1 MKKYIILFAVALQS
15 IVALAQ
21 DNRKPYLTKELSANA
36 IKHVFVSTSGGSI
49 TVSGAE
55 GEKSRIEVYI
65 TGNNGV
71 FTPSDDE
78 IKKRLEERYTLS
90 IETNGDELHAV
101 AKNKHDGNW
110 DWHNSLNISFK
121 IYVSKDVATKLETSG
136 GSIHLDNLHG
146 DERFE
151 TSGGSLH
158 LDKLSGDIHGSTSG
172 GSINVTNSKDK
183 IDLETS
189 GGSIHASNCFG
200 DIKLGTSGGSVHL
213 DHLDGKI
220 DASTS
225 GGSVEAN
232 NIKGELKAGT
242 SGGTVNL
249 TELACSLNA
258 WTSGGSIHVQMSEA
272 GKYVKLSV
280 SGGHIDLQLPSKQ
293 GYDLNL
299 HGDRVT
305 ADLNASFN
313 GTKEKD
319 RIDGKLNGGG
329 IPVDVDGGR
338 INLTLN

>member
-1 MKKYIILFAVALQS
+1 MKKHIILFAIAFQSVA
-15 IVALAQ
+15 VFAQ
-21 DNRKPYLTKELSANA
+21 DTRKPYLTKELSANT

-49 TVSGAE
+49 TVSGAA
-55 GEKSRIEVYI
+55 GEKSRVEVYI
-65 TGNNGV
+65 TGNNG

-78 IKKRLEERYTLS
+78 IKKRLEDRYSLS
-90 IETNGDELHAV
+90 VETNGDELHAV
-101 AKNKHDGNW
+101 AKNKHDGDW
-110 DWHNSLNISFK
+110 DWHKSLNISFK
-121 IYVSKDVATKLETSG
+121 VYVSKEVATKLETSG

-158 LDKLSGDIHGSTSG
+158 LEQLSGDIHGSTSG
-172 GSINVTNSKDK
+172 GSINVSNSKDK

-200 DIKLGTSGGSVHL
+200 DIRLGTSGGSVHL

-242 SGGTVNL
+242 SGGSVNL
-249 TELACSLNA
+249 TELACSLDA
-258 WTSGGSIHVQMSEA
+258 WTSGGSIHAQLTEA

-280 SGGHIDLQLPSKQ
+280 SGG
-293 GYDLNL
+293 
-299 HGDRVT
+299 
-305 ADLNASFN
+305 
-313 GTKEKD
+313 
-319 RIDGKLNGGG
+319 
-329 IPVDVDGGR
+329 
-338 INLTLN
+338 

>member
-1 MKKYIILFAVALQS
+1 MKKYIILFAAALQGMA
-15 IVALAQ
+15 ALAQ
-21 DNRKPYLTKELSANA
+21 DNRKPYLTKELSASA

-55 GEKSRIEVYI
+55 GEKSRVEVYI
-65 TGNNGV
+65 TGNNGTV
-71 FTPSDDE
+71 PSDDE
-78 IKKRLEERYTLS
+78 IKKRLDDRYSLS
-90 IETNGDELHAV
+90 VETNGDELHAV

-110 DWHNSLNISFK
+110 NWHSSLNISFK
-121 IYVSKDVATKLETSG
+121 VYVSKDVATKLETSG

-158 LDKLSGDIHGSTSG
+158 LEKLSGDIHGSTSG
-172 GSINVTNSKDK
+172 GSINVSDSKDK

-189 GGSIHASNCFG
+189 GGSIHANNCFG
-200 DIKLGTSGGSVHL
+200 DIKLGTSGGSIHL
-213 DHLDGKI
+213 EHLDGKI
-220 DASTS
+220 NAETS
-225 GGSVEAN
+225 GGSVEAD

-242 SGGTVNL
+242 SGGSVNL
-249 TELACSLNA
+249 TNLACSVDT
-258 WTSGGSIHVQMSEA
+258 WTSGGNIHAQVTEA
-272 GKYVKLSV
+272 SKFVKVSV
-280 SGGHIDLQLPSKQ
+280 SGGHIDLTLPSKQ

-299 HGDRVT
+299 RGDRVT

-329 IPVDVDGGR
+329 IPVDAGGGR
-338 INLTLN
+338 VNLTLN